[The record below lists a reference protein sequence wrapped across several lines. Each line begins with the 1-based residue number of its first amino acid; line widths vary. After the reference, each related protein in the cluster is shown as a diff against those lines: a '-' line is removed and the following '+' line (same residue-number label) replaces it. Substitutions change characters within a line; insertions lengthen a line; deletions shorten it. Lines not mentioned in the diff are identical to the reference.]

1 LLLTQLLLL
10 TFAVHG
16 FYEGLEID
24 YVRSMAASSLETCP
38 VLVQTNPLNP
48 FRQDTL
54 SDRED
59 DGLYIMHLRFY
70 VLKP

>member
-1 LLLTQLLLL
+1 
-10 TFAVHG
+10 
-16 FYEGLEID
+16 
-24 YVRSMAASSLETCP
+24 MAASSLETCP